1 MNENSPINSLLQPAR
16 RRFLQAAGILTLGA
30 AAGLSANGL
39 FLPISAQAQENKP
52 QKGGHLV
59 IAMHSASSSDHL
71 DPASYTMAYMYT
83 VGFQLFNTLLEL
95 GPDGKLTGALV
106 ESWEPANKDA
116 SSWIFRLKKGI
127 TFHNGKE
134 LTAKDVIYSLN
145 HHRGDNTKSGGKG
158 VLLAVEDITSSDPY
172 EFTVTLKNGNVDFP
186 AAFVDVHMGIGP
198 DGEDFDKGIGTGAF
212 ILEDFQPGVRALTKR
227 NPNYWHPDRAHVDSV
242 ETIAMDDTTA
252 RMAALMSG
260 QAHIINAVEPRM
272 ADRLN
277 ARPDIELLRTAENS
291 MYAFPMRTDSELLRN
306 NDLRLALKYAID
318 REELQKSL
326 LVGTGA
332 IGNDIPIPSWNPLHS
347 KDVPQRAY
355 DADRAAFHLKK
366 SGFEG
371 TIPLSVSDNGFT
383 GSADAAQLY
392 QASAAKA
399 GINIEV
405 ERVPSDGYWE
415 EVWMKK
421 PFVASNWAVRP
432 TADFMLSMLL
442 QSNAPWN
449 ETGWSNEKFD
459 KLLAESRVELDETR
473 RKQLYHDM
481 QVIIADEGGEL
492 IPVFTDNISAASS
505 NVKGYVSVPGGGDM
519 SGYRLAEKVWL
530 EA

>member
-1 MNENSPINSLLQPAR
+1 MSDKSSSNSLLQPNR
-16 RRFLQAAGILTLGA
+16 RRFMQTAGLMTLGA
-30 AAGLSANGL
+30 TAAFSAGGLL
-39 FLPISAQAQENKP
+39 LPTNARAEASKP
-52 QKGGHLV
+52 KKGGHLV

-95 GPDGKLTGALV
+95 GPEGKLTGALV
-106 ESWEPANKDA
+106 ESWEPANNDA
-116 SSWIFRLKKGI
+116 SKWVFRLKKGV

-134 LTAKDVIYSLN
+134 LTAKDAVYSLN
-145 HHRGDNTKSGGKG
+145 HHRGENTKSGGKG
-158 VLLAVEDITSSDPY
+158 VLLAVTDIVASDVY
-172 EFTVTLKNGNVDFP
+172 EFTVTLKDGNVDFP
-186 AAFVDVHMGIGP
+186 ASFVDYHLGIGP

-227 NPNYWHPDRAHVDSV
+227 NPNYWHPDRANVDSV

-260 QAHIINAVEPRM
+260 QAHIINAVEPRLVS
-272 ADRLN
+272 RLK
-277 ARPDIELLRTAENS
+277 ARPDIEILSTPENS
-291 MYAFPMRTDSELLRN
+291 MYCFPMRTDSELLGN

-326 LVGTGA
+326 LVGTGS
-332 IGNDIPIPSWNPLHS
+332 IGNDSPIPSWNPLHS
-347 KDVPQRAY
+347 KDVPQRVY
-355 DADRAAFHLKK
+355 DADKAAYHLKK

-415 EVWMKK
+415 EVWLKK
-421 PFVASNWAVRP
+421 PFVASNWSVRP
-432 TADFMLSMLL
+432 TADAMLSMLL
-442 QSNAPWN
+442 QSDAPWN
-449 ETGWSNEKFD
+449 ETGWKNEKFD
-459 KLLAESRVELDETR
+459 KLLAASRVELDEAR
-473 RKQLYHDM
+473 RKQIYHDM
-481 QVIIADEGGEL
+481 QVMIVDEGGEL
-492 IPVFTDNISAASS
+492 IPLFTDNISAAS
-505 NVKGYVSVPGGGDM
+505 NKVKGYVSVPGGGDM
-519 SGYRLAEKVWL
+519 SGFRLAEKVWL